1 MNRMSV
7 WEQLVQLP
15 YLNLYSK
22 LVNAALELDVFS
34 HLTKQVE
41 MAELA
46 AEMNWD
52 EANTGYF
59 LGALSALGFVEQSG
73 GKYQNT
79 EESQKY
85 LVKGSP
91 EYLGDFILFYG
102 QNEGTIPMDVKKLLA
117 EGPQPMP
124 QMEMEQSLDFAQYG
138 QMLRMSEEGYRQQ
151 EILRIVRTLPE
162 NNTLR
167 RVLDVGC
174 ATGLL
179 GLSVIG
185 DAPERRGVLFDQIPP
200 QIMQES
206 VARMGL
212 QDRAEV
218 LQGNFLTDP
227 VGVGYDLILAV
238 SIMLFAK
245 GNMEALLKKFYNAL
259 NPGGVLLIIS
269 EGIAPDFSE
278 PWDMVTGYLPY
289 YLNGMDM
296 GVKKG
301 EVPEAARKA
310 GFTKVETRVETLCS
324 GVQEIHVIRK

>member
-1 MNRMSV
+1 
-7 WEQLVQLP
+7 
-15 YLNLYSK
+15 
-22 LVNAALELDVFS
+22 
-34 HLTKQVE
+34 
-41 MAELA
+41 
-46 AEMNWD
+46 
-52 EANTGYF
+52 
-59 LGALSALGFVEQSG
+59 
-73 GKYQNT
+73 
-79 EESQKY
+79 
-85 LVKGSP
+85 
-91 EYLGDFILFYG
+91 
-102 QNEGTIPMDVKKLLA
+102 MDVKKLLA
-117 EGPQPMP
+117 ERPAAYAADGNGAEPGFCTVRADVTDVRGGIPAAG
-124 QMEMEQSLDFAQYG
+124 DFAYCPNASGKQHPPP
-138 QMLRMSEEGYRQQ
+138 R
-151 EILRIVRTLPE
+151 
-162 NNTLR
+162 
-167 RVLDVGC
+167 VGC
-174 ATGLL
+174 GMCHRPFR
-179 GLSVIG
+179 LSVIG

>member
-1 MNRMSV
+1 M
-7 WEQLVQLP
+7 
-15 YLNLYSK
+15 
-22 LVNAALELDVFS
+22 
-34 HLTKQVE
+34 
-41 MAELA
+41 
-46 AEMNWD
+46 
-52 EANTGYF
+52 
-59 LGALSALGFVEQSG
+59 
-73 GKYQNT
+73 
-79 EESQKY
+79 
-85 LVKGSP
+85 
-91 EYLGDFILFYG
+91 
-102 QNEGTIPMDVKKLLA
+102 
-117 EGPQPMP
+117 
-124 QMEMEQSLDFAQYG
+124 
-138 QMLRMSEEGYRQQ
+138 
-151 EILRIVRTLPE
+151 
-162 NNTLR
+162 
-167 RVLDVGC
+167 
-174 ATGLL
+174 
-179 GLSVIG
+179 
-185 DAPERRGVLFDQIPP
+185 LFDQIPP